1 MGCCG
6 KKAKDEPSRRPPR
19 DENRRQNHSIGDDP
33 LSPRLSA
40 AGRAGLVASR
50 PLVLQFLHW
59 LVDPQSS
66 RSVRPLEIENPA
78 GFLQAVRRHRLA
90 IPLAR
95 HAEALSLPA
104 SLAGQLV
111 WEARHQQRASLALIA
126 LALEALPA
134 LEQKGLRALVLKG
147 PALAMQTTGLAR
159 GRGGG
164 DLDLLVAP
172 EDLPAA
178 VAVLEGLGFHRPAG
192 MFPRQL
198 NSFWGHYARWSGHE
212 LNLERPGNPCLDLHW
227 ALNTVRAPLPPFA
240 VLWQA
245 RQAVNLNGRTVPTL
259 SLEHAFRHSCLHA
272 ASDQWMNL
280 HHLLDIAL
288 LARQLPL
295 ASGTRL
301 RRECSVRLS
310 CAAAHDATGC
320 PALLTFT
327 NLRQADCR
335 RAISR
340 ARWAQERPPRVSA
353 DGAWHP
359 GHWVGTVVHRA
370 ALSPSPLD
378 WLRVVAR
385 FSLLPASFNDPLTG
399 EDRGLITMLQARRSR
414 LRERWAEHR

>member
-1 MGCCG
+1 MS
-6 KKAKDEPSRRPPR
+6 ASFPAAS
-19 DENRRQNHSIGDDP
+19 HSEW
-33 LSPRLSA
+33 
-40 AGRAGLVASR
+40 VASR
-50 PLVLQFLHW
+50 PQLLQFLHW
-59 LVDPQSS
+59 LVGPQVSPS
-66 RSVRPLEIENPA
+66 DRHLEIGNPT

-95 HAEALSLPA
+95 NADALCLPA
-104 SLAGQLV
+104 KLGGLLV
-111 WEARHQQRASLALIA
+111 REARHQQRASLALIA
-126 LALEALPA
+126 LALEARTA
-134 LEQKGLRALVLKG
+134 LEQEGLRALVLKG
-147 PALAMQTTGLAR
+147 PALAMQTTGVAR

-178 VAVLEGLGFHRPAG
+178 VALLEGLGFHRPAG

-212 LNLERPGNPCLDLHW
+212 LNLERPGSPCLDLHW
-227 ALNTVRAPLPPFA
+227 ALNTVRAPMPPFA
-240 VLWQA
+240 VLWQT
-245 RQAVNLNGRTVPTL
+245 RQAVNLNGRAVPTL
-259 SLEHAFRHSCLHA
+259 SLQHAFRHSCLHA

-288 LARQLPL
+288 LARQLPP
-295 ASGTRL
+295 ASGARL
-301 RRECSVRLS
+301 RRESSVRLS

-327 NLRQADCR
+327 DLRRADCR
-335 RAISR
+335 RAIAR

>member
-1 MGCCG
+1 
-6 KKAKDEPSRRPPR
+6 
-19 DENRRQNHSIGDDP
+19 
-33 LSPRLSA
+33 LSA
-40 AGRAGLVASR
+40 SFPAASHAEWVASR
-50 PLVLQFLHW
+50 PQLLQFLHW
-59 LVDPQSS
+59 LVGPQVSPS
-66 RSVRPLEIENPA
+66 DRHLEIGNPT

-95 HAEALSLPA
+95 SADALCLPA
-104 SLAGQLV
+104 KLGGLLV
-111 WEARHQQRASLALIA
+111 REARHQQRASLALIA
-126 LALEALPA
+126 LALEARTA
-134 LEQKGLRALVLKG
+134 LEQEGLRALVLKG
-147 PALAMQTTGLAR
+147 PALAMQTTGVAR

-178 VAVLEGLGFHRPAG
+178 VALLEGLGFHRPAG

-212 LNLERPGNPCLDLHW
+212 LNLERPGSPCLDLHW

-245 RQAVNLNGRTVPTL
+245 RQAVNLNGRAVPTL
-259 SLEHAFRHSCLHA
+259 SLQHAFRHSCLHA

-288 LARQLPL
+288 LARQLPP
-295 ASGTRL
+295 ASGARL
-301 RRECSVRLS
+301 RRESSVRLS

-327 NLRQADCR
+327 DLRRADCR
-335 RAISR
+335 RAIAR